1 MDHSGVT
8 DLFNRMGLTIRRSE
22 LTKEWE
28 VVKKGGNEV
37 FKYRTLADARWHW
50 EVALLDLL
58 VAQDFNKAI
67 EKASELWPPDDV
79 DAVIQWLQM
88 EPNVFP
94 ARLAELQELH
104 YEPPRRWRSAALKLC
119 SYYDSNPEDAMA
131 KSSLKAA
138 VAIRDRLK
146 GRIADEGRRS
156 KAIKGDEPPK

>member
-1 MDHSGVT
+1 
-8 DLFNRMGLTIRRSE
+8 
-22 LTKEWE
+22 
-28 VVKKGGNEV
+28 
-37 FKYRTLADARWHW
+37 LADARWHW